1 MDSQEFLNSHSA
13 VRRSE
18 SGSTEVRKERS
29 ETKKESMNKVCE
41 ARLKECS
48 FFLASSYATI

>member
-29 ETKKESMNKVCE
+29 ETKKESMNKGKGTSIGRVLE
-41 ARLKECS
+41 QLSQRAR
-48 FFLASSYATI
+48 

>member
-29 ETKKESMNKVCE
+29 ETKKESMNKGLRQESVRREAKRLCE
-41 ARLKECS
+41 GALD
-48 FFLASSYATI
+48 

>member
-13 VRRSE
+13 VRSSE
-18 SGSTEVRKERS
+18 SGSTEVMKERS